1 MMCCGTE
8 HPWRT
13 LAAASRLWSAPF
25 QFFPVF
31 LLSQFNLNPAFL
43 IQKRLNRTNPV
54 ESNPHMKIKLPLSL
68 LAAASLALSSAAFA
82 AGAKTYQVT
91 GPVLEVTD
99 SMIVIEKGAKKERW
113 EINRDANTKVTG
125 DLKVGEKVTVTYTMT
140 ATDAEVKAGKGG
152 KKDKNEAAKA
162 APTP

>member
-1 MMCCGTE
+1 
-8 HPWRT
+8 
-13 LAAASRLWSAPF
+13 
-25 QFFPVF
+25 
-31 LLSQFNLNPAFL
+31 
-43 IQKRLNRTNPV
+43 
-54 ESNPHMKIKLPLSL
+54 MKIKLPLSL

-91 GPVLEVTD
+91 GPVLEATD

-140 ATDAEVKAGKGG
+140 ATEAEVKAGKG
-152 KKDKNEAAKA
+152 KKKEAAA